1 MENEISTVM
10 NEQGILTIQ
19 GIRCYEKNGVV
30 YLNTEDVAR
39 GLGFTQ
45 IAKSGNEVVRW
56 ERVIGYLK
64 ELGIVPT
71 CGDGVLNVATCCNGG
86 SYKSACPP
94 YIPENIFY
102 RLCMKGKNEAAETFQ
117 AKVAD
122 EVIPT
127 IRKTGGYVSN
137 DDLFI
142 ETYFSTVDEST
153 KAVLRT
159 TLSTVRE
166 QNKRIVEMKP
176 KEDYYN
182 ALVDRG
188 TNLSFRNTAKE
199 IGAPEK
205 RFVRFLLGNGYVY
218 RNKNGQ
224 LEPYAEHVKNGL
236 FVMKESKSEKT
247 KWSGSQT
254 LITVQ
259 GRDKLRKEYWE
270 RGDKQC

>member
-1 MENEISTVM
+1 MRELVLESSIEIFSNEAFGSIRIVM
-10 NEQGILTIQ
+10 KDGKTLFC
-19 GIRCYEKNGVV
+19 GK
-30 YLNTEDVAR
+30 DVAEA
-39 GLGFTQ
+39 LGYKRTADA
-45 IAKSGNEVVRW
+45 ITTHCKGVCELPTPTSG
-56 ERVIGYLK
+56 
-64 ELGIVPT
+64 GIQ
-71 CGDGVLNVATCCNGG
+71 
-86 SYKSACPP
+86 KMK
-94 YIPENIFY
+94 YIPEGDLY
-102 RLCMKGKNEAAETFQ
+102 RLVAHSELPSAEKFESWIF
-117 AKVAD
+117 D
-122 EVIPT
+122 EVLPC

-159 TLSTVRE
+159 TLSTMRE
-166 QNKRIVEMKP
+166 QNKRIAEMKP

-199 IGAPEK
+199 IGVPEK

-236 FVMKESKSEKT
+236 FVMKESKSGKT

-270 RGDKQC
+270 RGDKPC

>member
-19 GIRCYEKNGVV
+19 GIRCYEKGGVV
-30 YLNTEDVAR
+30 FLNLEDVAR

-45 IAKSGNEVVRW
+45 EKNGVEYVKW
-56 ERVIGYLK
+56 ERVNDYLFQFGFSPEVGK
-64 ELGIVPT
+64 AVFPHKWGKN
-71 CGDGVLNVATCCNGG
+71 D
-86 SYKSACPP
+86 

-166 QNKRIVEMKP
+166 QNKRIAEMKP

-236 FVMKESKSEKT
+236 FVMKERKSEKT

-259 GRDKLRKEYWE
+259 GRDKFRKEYRE

>member
-1 MENEISTVM
+1 MRELVLESSIEIFSNEAFGSIRIVM
-10 NEQGILTIQ
+10 KDGKPLFC
-19 GIRCYEKNGVV
+19 GK
-30 YLNTEDVAR
+30 DVAEA
-39 GLGFTQ
+39 LGYKRTADA
-45 IAKSGNEVVRW
+45 ITTHCKGVCELPTPTSG
-56 ERVIGYLK
+56 
-64 ELGIVPT
+64 GIQ
-71 CGDGVLNVATCCNGG
+71 
-86 SYKSACPP
+86 KMK
-94 YIPENIFY
+94 YIPEGDLY
-102 RLCMKGKNEAAETFQ
+102 RLVAHSELPSAEKFESWIF
-117 AKVAD
+117 D
-122 EVIPT
+122 EVLPC

-166 QNKRIVEMKP
+166 QNKRIAEMKP

-199 IGAPEK
+199 IGVPEK

-270 RGDKQC
+270 RGDKPC

>member
-1 MENEISTVM
+1 MSELFMENNIEIFSNEAFGSVRIVM
-10 NEQGILTIQ
+10 RDGKPLFC
-19 GIRCYEKNGVV
+19 GK
-30 YLNTEDVAR
+30 DVAEALGYKDSVNALKRHCR
-39 GLGFTQ
+39 GVAIYHPIEDSLGRKQEARF
-45 IAKSGNEVVRW
+45 
-56 ERVIGYLK
+56 
-64 ELGIVPT
+64 
-71 CGDGVLNVATCCNGG
+71 
-86 SYKSACPP
+86 
-94 YIPENIFY
+94 IPEGDLY
-102 RLCMKGKNEAAETFQ
+102 RLVAHSELPSAEKFESWIF
-117 AKVAD
+117 D
-122 EVIPT
+122 EVLPC

-142 ETYFSTVDEST
+142 ETYFSTMDEST

-166 QNKRIVEMKP
+166 QNKRIAEMKP

-205 RFVRFLLGNGYVY
+205 RFVRFLLENGYVY

-224 LEPYAEHVKNGL
+224 LEPYAEHVKNGW

-259 GRDKLRKEYWE
+259 GRDKFRKEYRE

>member
-1 MENEISTVM
+1 MRELVLESSIEIFSNEAFGSIRIVM
-10 NEQGILTIQ
+10 KDGKPLFC
-19 GIRCYEKNGVV
+19 GK
-30 YLNTEDVAR
+30 DVAEA
-39 GLGFTQ
+39 LGYKRTADA
-45 IAKSGNEVVRW
+45 ITTHCKGVCELPTPTSG
-56 ERVIGYLK
+56 
-64 ELGIVPT
+64 GIQ
-71 CGDGVLNVATCCNGG
+71 
-86 SYKSACPP
+86 KMK
-94 YIPENIFY
+94 YIPEGDLY
-102 RLCMKGKNEAAETFQ
+102 RLVAHSELPSAEKFESWIF
-117 AKVAD
+117 D
-122 EVIPT
+122 EVLPC

-166 QNKRIVEMKP
+166 QNKRIAEMKP

-205 RFVRFLLGNGYVY
+205 RFVRFLLENGYVY

-270 RGDKQC
+270 RGDKPC

>member
-1 MENEISTVM
+1 MEKEISTTM
-10 NEQGILTIQ
+10 NERGILTIQ
-19 GIRCYEKNGVV
+19 GIRCYEKGGVV
-30 YLNTEDVAR
+30 YLNLEDVAR

-45 IAKSGNEVVRW
+45 EKNGVEYVKW
-56 ERVIGYLK
+56 ERVNSYLSQFGFSPLVGK
-64 ELGIVPT
+64 EG
-71 CGDGVLNVATCCNGG
+71 
-86 SYKSACPP
+86 

-102 RLCMKGKNEAAETFQ
+102 RLCMKGKNESAEAFQ

-122 EVIPT
+122 EVIPA

-166 QNKRIVEMKP
+166 QNKRIAEMKP

-205 RFVRFLLGNGYVY
+205 RFVRFLLENGYVY
-218 RNKNGQ
+218 RNKNSQ

-270 RGDKQC
+270 RGDKPC

>member
-1 MENEISTVM
+1 MRELVLESSIEIFSNEAFGSIRIVM
-10 NEQGILTIQ
+10 KDGKPLFC
-19 GIRCYEKNGVV
+19 GK
-30 YLNTEDVAR
+30 DVAEA
-39 GLGFTQ
+39 LGYKRTADA
-45 IAKSGNEVVRW
+45 ITTHCKGVCELPTPTSG
-56 ERVIGYLK
+56 
-64 ELGIVPT
+64 GIQ
-71 CGDGVLNVATCCNGG
+71 
-86 SYKSACPP
+86 KMK
-94 YIPENIFY
+94 YIPEGDLY
-102 RLCMKGKNEAAETFQ
+102 RLVAHSELPSAEKFESWIF
-117 AKVAD
+117 D
-122 EVIPT
+122 EVLPC

-166 QNKRIVEMKP
+166 QNKRIAEMKP

-182 ALVDRG
+182 DLVDRG

-205 RFVRFLLGNGYVY
+205 RFVRFLLENGYVY

-270 RGDKQC
+270 RGDKPC

>member
-1 MENEISTVM
+1 MRELVLESSIEIFSNEAFGSIRIVM
-10 NEQGILTIQ
+10 KEGKPLFC
-19 GIRCYEKNGVV
+19 GK
-30 YLNTEDVAR
+30 DVAEA
-39 GLGFTQ
+39 LGYKRTADA
-45 IAKSGNEVVRW
+45 ITTHCKGVCELPTPTSG
-56 ERVIGYLK
+56 
-64 ELGIVPT
+64 GIQ
-71 CGDGVLNVATCCNGG
+71 
-86 SYKSACPP
+86 KMK
-94 YIPENIFY
+94 YIPEGDLY
-102 RLCMKGKNEAAETFQ
+102 RLVAHSELPSAEKFESWIF
-117 AKVAD
+117 D
-122 EVIPT
+122 EVLPC

-137 DDLFI
+137 DALCI

-166 QNKRIVEMKP
+166 QNKRIAEMKP

-205 RFVRFLLGNGYVY
+205 RFVRFLLENGYVY
-218 RNKNGQ
+218 RNKNSQ

-270 RGDKQC
+270 RGDKPC

>member
-1 MENEISTVM
+1 MSELVLESSIEIFSNEVFGSVRIIM
-10 NEQGILTIQ
+10 KDGKPLFC
-19 GIRCYEKNGVV
+19 GK
-30 YLNTEDVAR
+30 DVAEA
-39 GLGFTQ
+39 LGYKRTADA
-45 IAKSGNEVVRW
+45 IATHCKGVCELPTPTSG
-56 ERVIGYLK
+56 
-64 ELGIVPT
+64 GIQ
-71 CGDGVLNVATCCNGG
+71 
-86 SYKSACPP
+86 KMK
-94 YIPENIFY
+94 YIPEGDLY
-102 RLCMKGKNEAAETFQ
+102 RLVAHSELPSAEKFESWIF
-117 AKVAD
+117 D
-122 EVIPT
+122 EVLPC

-166 QNKRIVEMKP
+166 QNKRIAEMKP

-199 IGAPEK
+199 IGVPEK

>member
-1 MENEISTVM
+1 MRELVLESSIEIFSNEAFGSIRIVM
-10 NEQGILTIQ
+10 KDGKPLFC
-19 GIRCYEKNGVV
+19 GK
-30 YLNTEDVAR
+30 DVAEA
-39 GLGFTQ
+39 LGYKRTADA
-45 IAKSGNEVVRW
+45 ITTHCKGVCELPTPTSG
-56 ERVIGYLK
+56 
-64 ELGIVPT
+64 GIQ
-71 CGDGVLNVATCCNGG
+71 
-86 SYKSACPP
+86 KMK
-94 YIPENIFY
+94 YIPEGDLY
-102 RLCMKGKNEAAETFQ
+102 RLVAHSELPSAEKFESWIF
-117 AKVAD
+117 D
-122 EVIPT
+122 EVLPC

-166 QNKRIVEMKP
+166 QNKRIAEMKP

-199 IGAPEK
+199 IGVPEK
-205 RFVRFLLGNGYVY
+205 RFVRFLMGNGYVY

-254 LITVQ
+254 LITVH

-270 RGDKQC
+270 RGDKPC

>member
-1 MENEISTVM
+1 MRELVLESSIEIFSNEAFGSIRIVM
-10 NEQGILTIQ
+10 KDGKPLFC
-19 GIRCYEKNGVV
+19 GK
-30 YLNTEDVAR
+30 DVAEAPGYKR
-39 GLGFTQ
+39 TADAITTHCKGVCELPTPT
-45 IAKSGNEVVRW
+45 SG
-56 ERVIGYLK
+56 
-64 ELGIVPT
+64 GIQ
-71 CGDGVLNVATCCNGG
+71 
-86 SYKSACPP
+86 KMK
-94 YIPENIFY
+94 YIPEGDLY
-102 RLCMKGKNEAAETFQ
+102 RLVAHSELPSAEKFESWIF
-117 AKVAD
+117 D
-122 EVIPT
+122 EVLPC

-166 QNKRIVEMKP
+166 QNKRIAEMKP

-199 IGAPEK
+199 IGVPEK

-270 RGDKQC
+270 RGDKPC

>member
-1 MENEISTVM
+1 MRELVLESSIEIFSNEAFGSIRIVM
-10 NEQGILTIQ
+10 KDGKPLFC
-19 GIRCYEKNGVV
+19 GK
-30 YLNTEDVAR
+30 DVAEA
-39 GLGFTQ
+39 LGYKRTADA
-45 IAKSGNEVVRW
+45 ITTHCKGVCELPTPTSG
-56 ERVIGYLK
+56 
-64 ELGIVPT
+64 GIQ
-71 CGDGVLNVATCCNGG
+71 
-86 SYKSACPP
+86 KMK
-94 YIPENIFY
+94 YIPEGDLY
-102 RLCMKGKNEAAETFQ
+102 RLVAHSELPSAEKFESWIF
-117 AKVAD
+117 D
-122 EVIPT
+122 EVLPC

-166 QNKRIVEMKP
+166 QNKRIAEMKP

-270 RGDKQC
+270 RGDKPC

>member
-1 MENEISTVM
+1 MRELVLESSIEIFSNEAFGSIRIVM
-10 NEQGILTIQ
+10 KDGKPLFC
-19 GIRCYEKNGVV
+19 GK
-30 YLNTEDVAR
+30 DVAEA
-39 GLGFTQ
+39 LGYKRTADA
-45 IAKSGNEVVRW
+45 ITTHCKGVCELPTPTSG
-56 ERVIGYLK
+56 
-64 ELGIVPT
+64 GIQ
-71 CGDGVLNVATCCNGG
+71 
-86 SYKSACPP
+86 KMK
-94 YIPENIFY
+94 YIPEGDLY
-102 RLCMKGKNEAAETFQ
+102 RLVAHSELPSAEKFESWIF
-117 AKVAD
+117 D
-122 EVIPT
+122 EVLPC

-159 TLSTVRE
+159 TLSIVRE
-166 QNKRIVEMKP
+166 QNKRISEMKP

-199 IGAPEK
+199 IGVPEK

-218 RNKNGQ
+218 RKKNGQ

-270 RGDKQC
+270 RGNKPC

>member
-1 MENEISTVM
+1 MRELVLESSIEIFSNEAFGSIRIVM
-10 NEQGILTIQ
+10 KDGKPLFC
-19 GIRCYEKNGVV
+19 GK
-30 YLNTEDVAR
+30 DVAEA
-39 GLGFTQ
+39 LGYKRTADA
-45 IAKSGNEVVRW
+45 ITTHCKGVCELPTPTSG
-56 ERVIGYLK
+56 
-64 ELGIVPT
+64 GIQ
-71 CGDGVLNVATCCNGG
+71 
-86 SYKSACPP
+86 KMK
-94 YIPENIFY
+94 YIPEGDLY
-102 RLCMKGKNEAAETFQ
+102 RLVAHSELPSAEKFESWIF
-117 AKVAD
+117 D
-122 EVIPT
+122 EVLPC

-166 QNKRIVEMKP
+166 QNKRIAEMKP

-188 TNLSFRNTAKE
+188 TNLSFRNTEKE

-205 RFVRFLLGNGYVY
+205 RFVRFLLENGYVY
-218 RNKNGQ
+218 RNKNSQ

-270 RGDKQC
+270 RGDKPC